1 MENTLLASI
10 KSLLNVEAVAAPEA
24 GFLGTK
30 FNYKGYNWTVCMDN
44 YKVNLR
50 VEGSTKGVN
59 RLSWNNFQVAKK
71 DATNKKHVEYIESY
85 MNALLAVSKMPAM
98 CQLSERKFLLLL
110 TYNR

>member
-1 MENTLLASI
+1 MENTLLTSI
-10 KSLLNVEAVAAPEA
+10 KSLLNVEAVAAPET

-98 CQLSERKFLLLL
+98 C
-110 TYNR
+110 